1 MKKIKFTLFSLSDN
15 LELVIKKTTR
25 YINNM
30 YLVSSIYLALFLEL
44 IRWISYNV
52 TS

>member
-1 MKKIKFTLFSLSDN
+1 MRDYMKKFKFTLFSLSDN
-15 LELVIKKTTR
+15 LELVIKKATR

-44 IRWISYNV
+44 I
-52 TS
+52 